1 MIIKLGGDL
10 MNENVN
16 EGNSVN
22 PSVIIKK
29 IRFND
34 GTEIDLGSNDIVVFV
49 GANNVGKSRA
59 LKDIKNDILDDTSKR
74 VIINDIEYK
83 DENFEEDIMKKY
95 FKNNFE
101 LGSNG
106 YDIEVDGS
114 HTYGYNEQNFQNTK
128 SGDKYFYK
136 ALFSFLSTESRLNMT
151 SPISYSYINDKLSF
165 NIMRKLERDKRVI
178 TTLNDILFSCFGK
191 KIDVS
196 EGIWQN
202 SVSKFYKFGTKDE
215 IDKSVGADTR
225 EARCLLE
232 PLENLNDQGD
242 GIRSAVAILSSLITT
257 THSLYLIDE
266 PETFL
271 HPPQARILGKN
282 IVDLSQNKQCFIS
295 THNIDLLRGM
305 LEKNSSR
312 IKIIKINRT
321 DNENEFHS
329 LDNESIKII
338 SNDKNLKYSNILN
351 GLFYNIVILCENESD
366 CKFYSALLEKLDSDV
381 YNNTLFCAVGGKDQ
395 FKIIIPLLNKLKINF
410 LVIADLDLINNCD
423 KLKDLINSIK
433 ANKYDQISS
442 THRDF
447 LRLFESGTDSQIK
460 KQSVIKDEILGL
472 ITDATYMSDETVIK
486 IRQVLKN
493 ISHLKLLKNC
503 GKSCLPPGECVQ
515 KYNQI
520 IDFLN
525 KNNIFVVEYGEIER
539 FITEIDGHGS
549 SWVEEVFKNYPT
561 LDEPEYSNAK
571 EFIRKVFKIELLEEG
586 EKIERQ

>member
-1 MIIKLGGDL
+1 MIIKLGGNL
-10 MNENVN
+10 MSKNVN

-22 PSVIIKK
+22 PSVTIKK
-29 IRFND
+29 IKFND
-34 GTEIDLGSNDIVVFV
+34 GKDIDLGSNDIVVFV

-59 LKDIKNDILDDTSKR
+59 LKDIKNDLLENSSKK
-74 VIINDIEYK
+74 VIIEDIEYK
-83 DENFEEDIMKKY
+83 DANFKEDIMRKY
-95 FKNNFE
+95 FENNFE
-101 LGSNG
+101 LGFNG
-106 YDIEVDGS
+106 YDIVVDGS
-114 HTYGYNEQNFQNTK
+114 HTYGYDAQNFQNVK

-136 ALFSFLSTESRLNMT
+136 VLFSFLSTESRLNMT

-165 NIMRKLERDKRVI
+165 NIMRKLERDKGAI
-178 TTLNDILFSCFGK
+178 TTLNGILFSCFGK

-196 EGIWQN
+196 EGTWQN
-202 SVSKFYKFGTKDE
+202 AVSKLYKFGTKDE
-215 IDKSVGADTR
+215 IDKSVSADTR

-232 PLENLNDQGD
+232 HLENLNDQGD

-271 HPPQARILGKN
+271 HPPQARILGRN

-305 LEKNSSR
+305 LEKDSSR

-329 LDNESIKII
+329 LNNESIKII
-338 SNDKNLKYSNILN
+338 ANDKNLKYSNILN
-351 GLFYNIVILCENESD
+351 GLFYNIVVLCENESD

-381 YNNTLFCAVGGKDQ
+381 YQNTLFCAVGGKDQ

-410 LVIADLDLINNCD
+410 LVIADLDLINNRD
-423 KLKDLINSIK
+423 KLKDLVNSIE
-433 ANKYDQISS
+433 ANKYNQILSIHS
-442 THRDF
+442 DF
-447 LRLFESGTDSQIK
+447 LNLFESETDNQVK

-472 ITDATYMSDETVIK
+472 FTDEPYMSDKTAIK

-503 GKSCLPPGECVQ
+503 GKSCLPSGECIQ

-525 KNNIFVVEYGEIER
+525 RNNIFVVECGEIER

-549 SWVEEVFKNYPT
+549 SWVKEVFKKYPT

-571 EFIRKVFKIELLEEG
+571 EFIKKVFKIGLLEEG
-586 EKIERQ
+586 KNNE

>member
-10 MNENVN
+10 MSENVN

-34 GTEIDLGSNDIVVFV
+34 DTEIDLGSNDIVVFV

-59 LKDIKNDILDDTSKR
+59 LKDIKNDILENTSKK

-151 SPISYSYINDKLSF
+151 SPISYSYITNKLSF
-165 NIMRKLERDKRVI
+165 NIMRKLERDKGAI
-178 TTLNDILFSCFGK
+178 TTLNGILFSCFGK

-202 SVSKFYKFGTKDE
+202 AVSKLYKFGTKDE

-232 PLENLNDQGD
+232 SLENLNDQGD
-242 GIRSAVAILSSLITT
+242 GIRSAVAILSSLITA

-271 HPPQARILGKN
+271 HPPQARILGRN
-282 IVDLSQNKQCFIS
+282 IVELSQNKQCFIS

-312 IKIIKINRT
+312 IKIIKINRS

-329 LDNESIKII
+329 LDNESIKTI

-351 GLFYNIVILCENESD
+351 GLFYNIVVLCENESD
-366 CKFYSALLEKLDSDV
+366 CKFYSAVLEKLDSDV
-381 YNNTLFCAVGGKDQ
+381 YKNTLFCAVGGKDQ

-423 KLKDLINSIK
+423 KLKDLINSIE

-442 THRDF
+442 THSDF
-447 LRLFESGTDSQIK
+447 LRLFESGTDSQVK

-472 ITDATYMSDETVIK
+472 ITDATYMSDETAFK

-539 FITEIDGHGS
+539 FITEIDGHGN

-561 LDEPEYSNAK
+561 FDEPEYSNAK
-571 EFIRKVFKIELLEEG
+571 KFIRKVFKIELLEEG
-586 EKIERQ
+586 EINE

>member
-1 MIIKLGGDL
+1 MS
-10 MNENVN
+10 ENVN
-16 EGNSVN
+16 ESNSVN

-59 LKDIKNDILDDTSKR
+59 LKDIRNDILDDTSKK

-106 YDIEVDGS
+106 YDIEVDRN
-114 HTYGYNEQNFQNTK
+114 HTYGYNEQSFQNIK

-151 SPISYSYINDKLSF
+151 SPISYSYINDQLSF
-165 NIMRKLERDKRVI
+165 NIMKKLERDKRNI

-191 KIDVS
+191 QIDVS
-196 EGIWQN
+196 EEIWQN
-202 SVSKFYKFGTKDE
+202 AISKVYKFGTKDE
-215 IDKSVGADTR
+215 IDKSVEADTR

-232 PLENLNDQGD
+232 SLENLNDQGD
-242 GIRSAVAILSSLITT
+242 GIRSAVAILSSLITS

-282 IVDLSQNKQCFIS
+282 IVDLSKNKQCFIS

-305 LEKNSSR
+305 LEKNPSR

-321 DNENEFHS
+321 DNENEFHI

-366 CKFYSALLEKLDSDV
+366 CKFYSALLEKIDNDV

-423 KLKDLINSIK
+423 KLKDLINSIE
-433 ANKYDQISS
+433 ANKYGQISS

-460 KQSVIKDEILGL
+460 KQSVIKDEILSL
-472 ITDATYMSDETVIK
+472 FTVETYMSDETAIK

-571 EFIRKVFKIELLEEG
+571 EFIRKIFKIELLEEG
-586 EKIERQ
+586 EEIERQ